1 MYTQTETPSSCR
13 KSYNKLNHHRQKK
26 KFTIFFFSFCFSF
39 SFLSMLCMC
48 VRPPRPVRPL
58 WVKMDGKNKPLS
70 AGRDYE
76 LLCEVVGSRP
86 PPKITWWKGSE
97 RLTSSTDKVR
107 ISCRCTNLWSFFFN
121 SKGES
126 TYTFKLI
133 CMIEFCVWNGSYVLT
148 RAAVNTIYYSFC
160 KAKNGNIYYLY
171 ARVNWNK
178 FCMQHRTK

>member
-1 MYTQTETPSSCR
+1 MYTQTKTPSSCE
-13 KSYNKLNHHRQKK
+13 NHTINLITTSGKK
-26 KFTIFFFSFCFSF
+26 IYDIFLFFFRFSF
-39 SFLSMLCMC
+39 SFLSVWCVC

-107 ISCRCTNLWSFFFN
+107 ISCRCTILWSFFLF
-121 SKGES
+121 KGR
-126 TYTFKLI
+126 I
-133 CMIEFCVWNGSYVLT
+133 
-148 RAAVNTIYYSFC
+148 
-160 KAKNGNIYYLY
+160 NI
-171 ARVNWNK
+171 
-178 FCMQHRTK
+178 HI